1 MKRKKIITWIVVGV
15 LALGVAGAGVAYSQG
30 LFGSSEASAATTYSV
45 VRLTTGNLE
54 KSVTGTGALT
64 SGGTVNET
72 APLDVTLD
80 KVSVAVGQSVKAGD
94 TLATVDAD
102 SVTTLI
108 STLQTQI
115 DGIDTQLAQM
125 TASQASVSTLTASV
139 GGRVK
144 AVYAAVG
151 DSVDAVVAKNGG
163 VLLLSTDGK
172 MKLDFAISD
181 ASLVAIGDSVKVKIG
196 SKKYTG
202 LVETLDA
209 AAKTC
214 TVTLSDN
221 GPALDAEAIA
231 YTGDGDELGAGKLAI
246 NRPYLVTASGGSVSK
261 VYVDEGDK
269 VSQRTKLFYIVG
281 VPLGSSYDDLLA
293 TRADTLDALNTAKA
307 LLESGKITA
316 TQDGVV
322 SAVNVAN
329 GQAVKAGDPL
339 AALMTGGAAKLVVTV
354 DELDINSVSV
364 GQSAKVAVD
373 AFTGEAFTGT
383 VESISD
389 IGATTSGVTT
399 YKVTIRMDASDKL
412 KIGMNA
418 TATIVIEKHEGALL
432 LPMTA
437 LNTSRGASYVWLY
450 TGTLPTDTSQDP
462 GVRTEVKTGMSN
474 ANYVEITEGLTA
486 DDQVVVVRTRSANST
501 TNARRGNMEFP
512 GMGGGF
518 TGGMGDGGQMP
529 PGGMGGGGFGGG
541 RN

>member
-1 MKRKKIITWIVVGV
+1 MKRKKITWIIVGV
-15 LALGVAGAGVAYSQG
+15 LVLGAAGAGVAYSQG
-30 LFGSSEASAATTYSV
+30 LFGSSEASATTTYSV
-45 VRLTTGNLE
+45 VQLTTGDLE
-54 KSVTGTGALT
+54 KSVTGTGTLT
-64 SGGTVNET
+64 SGDTVNET

-102 SVTTLI
+102 SVTPLI

-115 DGIDTQLAQM
+115 DDIDTQLAQM
-125 TASQASVSTLTASV
+125 TASQASVSTLTTSV
-139 GGRVK
+139 SGRVK
-144 AVYAAVG
+144 AVYTAVG
-151 DSVDAVVAKNGG
+151 DSVDTVVAKNGG

-172 MKLDFAISD
+172 MKLDFTISD

-196 SKKYTG
+196 TKKYTG
-202 LVETLDA
+202 LVEALDA

-221 GPALDAEAIA
+221 GPALDAEATA
-231 YTGDGDELGAGKLAI
+231 FTSDGDELGAGKLAI
-246 NRPYLVTASGGSVSK
+246 NRPYLVTAAGGSVSK
-261 VYVDEGDK
+261 VYVDAGDK
-269 VSQRTKLFYIVG
+269 VSQRTKLLYIVG

-293 TRADTLDALNTAKA
+293 TRADTLETLIQAKA
-307 LLESGKITA
+307 LQESGKIVA
-316 TQDGVV
+316 LQAGIV

-399 YKVTIRMDASDKL
+399 YKVTIQMDASDKL

-450 TGTLPTDTSQDP
+450 TGTLPTDSSQDP
-462 GVRTEVKTGMSN
+462 GTRTEVTTGMSN
-474 ANYVEITEGLTA
+474 ANYVEITDGLTA
-486 DDQVVVVRTRSANST
+486 DDQVVLVRTRSAGST
-501 TNARRGNMEFP
+501 TTRQGSMEFP

-518 TGGMGDGGQMP
+518 AGGFTGERPSGGQ
-529 PGGMGGGGFGGG
+529 GFPGGG